1 MQTKA
6 EEPADN
12 NNNLLPAEE
21 AKIKKEKASN
31 KKTRIPN
38 RLRYNTD
45 FTQSQDKATTTDHDE
60 KQSNEILL
68 QHLYPDSHLC
78 LYLFYC
84 NHVKK
89 TATEKMCLENFWHY
103 GAMSK

>member
-31 KKTRIPN
+31 KKKRIPN

-45 FTQSQDKATTTDHDE
+45 FTQSQDKATTTNH
-60 KQSNEILL
+60 NES
-68 QHLYPDSHLC
+68 QNS
-78 LYLFYC
+78 
-84 NHVKK
+84 K
-89 TATEKMCLENFWHY
+89 TNFMH
-103 GAMSK
+103 